1 MTTPERVPNSTPV
14 ESQINQLQPRPEKSP
29 YQPQSVKGWW
39 NRFFAA
45 LLLSSQLSA
54 CISAESRFVVPTDTE
69 PRVVATSVLPPQK
82 SPESAAPTVPQPS
95 PTATKEASAPTPT
108 YTVEASGGTYTTA
121 QDKLNKSPE
130 ALSQQQRLQRWLDYW
145 VKFDNRPFALN
156 STDIHW
162 KYIYDNAKNP
172 TEVMTLLEVS
182 GPDYQNK
189 LFTVPMN
196 EEGFVDYP
204 PTVTGKYIQPGLGP
218 LEINPHKDNTILSV
232 DQGTLVRLDSQG
244 KIVERLSQ
252 ARWEAESLIKGD
264 IFQDPQSKAEFNTVV
279 LAPSPIDDPEN
290 FALFQEEYLQKIHEQ
305 AETYRDQAI
314 NGSFEIAGD
323 VGVFLFHSSVW
334 KPIASYKFKWEG
346 QEILN
351 KTFLYTS
358 QQGDLIPIT
367 LTYVPESSWFFNQEF
382 AYKTPDGSQNMDLY
396 VVYAFRDIVKK
407 EQMDNFMDQ
416 FLPTNTSQEWNDA
429 IVRIWR
435 KGESPTQQDYDLFSR
450 TNLIITSFGEKK

>member
-1 MTTPERVPNSTPV
+1 MTTLERVLNLTPV
-14 ESQINQLQPRPEKSP
+14 DRQVNQLQPRQEKTPS
-29 YQPQSVKGWW
+29 QPKSIKGWW

-95 PTATKEASAPTPT
+95 PTATKEALAPTPT

-145 VKFDNRPFALN
+145 VQFDNRPFALD
-156 STDIHW
+156 SADIHW

-172 TEVMTLLEVS
+172 KEVMTLLEVS

-252 ARWEAESLIKGD
+252 AHWEAESLIKGD
-264 IFQDPQSKAEFNTVV
+264 IFQDPQSKAEFDTVV

-290 FALFQEEYLQKIHEQ
+290 FALFQEEYLQKINEQ

-314 NGSFEIAGD
+314 DDTFRIGSRGD
-323 VGVFLFHSSVW
+323 FLFYSSVW

-358 QQGDLIPIT
+358 QQGDLVPIT
-367 LTYVPESSWFFNQEF
+367 LTYTPEDSWFFADSFQ
-382 AYKTPDGSQNMDLY
+382 TPDGSQKMDLY
-396 VVYAFRDIVKK
+396 VLYAFKESMKK
-407 EQMDNFMDQ
+407 EFPDDFLDH
-416 FLPTNTSQEWNDA
+416 FLPTDTSQELNEA
-429 IVRIWR
+429 IIRIWR
-435 KGESPTQQDYDLFSR
+435 QGETPTSADYEIVSKMP
-450 TNLIITSFGEKK
+450 LILWGFVEHK